1 MSNKIYDEHYYN
13 KPTKDRFIN
22 VIAETYS
29 ESTVSSYKRILS
41 RVSVLEERFDKDLYD
56 FSMKEVEQFLIK
68 LNTTSMASATH
79 AVALIDNYIKW
90 CIGERLTKSNINPMD
105 IFTASEIAAR
115 VVNKNVKNVFTYT
128 DIQNVIVDTV
138 NFQDSA
144 LVLALFYGIMGK
156 EFSEL
161 TNLRIEDI
169 DQENFIINLKGK
181 ESERQI
187 KLVTEDQK
195 ELIDFLIQAHDQR
208 EYIKNNGIIG
218 KIKNPRG
225 LLTDNGHVFKPML
238 RVTRNGDLE
247 TVTTTASYFVLR
259 NRLASLAD
267 LFDMPSFNA
276 VNIRN
281 SGMLFMAYQ
290 EYEDNN
296 HTLTRDSKH
305 KIYEHFNIKKHK
317 YFDDAYHS
325 YAYER
330 DFLNEE
336 MIRELYYEE

>member
-1 MSNKIYDEHYYN
+1 M
-13 KPTKDRFIN
+13 
-22 VIAETYS
+22 AESYS
-29 ESTVSSYKRILS
+29 ESTVLSYKRILS
-41 RVSVLEERFDKDLYD
+41 RVSKLEERFDKDLYD
-56 FSMKEVEQFLIK
+56 FNMQEIEQFLIK
-68 LNTTSMASATH
+68 LNSTSTASATH
-79 AVALIDNYIKW
+79 AIALIENYIKW
-90 CIGERLTKSNINPMD
+90 GMGERLTKSNINPMG
-105 IFTASEIAAR
+105 IFTAKEIAAR
-115 VVNKNVKNVFTYT
+115 VVNKNVKNVFSYT

-161 TNLRIEDI
+161 TNLRIKDI
-169 DQENFIINLKGK
+169 DRENSIINLKGK
-181 ESERQI
+181 DSERQI

-225 LLTDNGHVFKPML
+225 PLTNNDHVFRPMM
-238 RVTRNGDLE
+238 RVTRNGDVE

-259 NRLASLAD
+259 KRLASLAD

-296 HTLTRDSKH
+296 HTLTRESKH
-305 KIYEHFNIKKHK
+305 KIYEHYNVKRHKH
-317 YFDDAYHS
+317 FDEAYQS

-336 MIRELYYEE
+336 TIRELYYEE